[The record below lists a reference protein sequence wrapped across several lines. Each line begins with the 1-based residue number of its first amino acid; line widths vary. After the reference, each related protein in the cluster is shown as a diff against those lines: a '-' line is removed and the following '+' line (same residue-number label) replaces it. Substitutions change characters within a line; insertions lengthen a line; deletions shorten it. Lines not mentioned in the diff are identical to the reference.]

1 MIFINILYSGKIN
14 PEQVLIQFMD
24 CNSSKTS
31 KYFTDAG
38 LLERIPQAMLYL
50 AAVYTVLIVIG
61 LLMITE
67 NPKTN
72 DDEQPSISSKF
83 IKTFQ
88 FLSTKILNTWDFW
101 FLFLSRSSEQALN
114 ILLRIF
120 FPG

>member
-1 MIFINILYSGKIN
+1 MFFINVLYSGNIN

-24 CNSSKTS
+24 CNSSKTF

-67 NPKTN
+67 KPKTN
-72 DDEQPSISSKF
+72 DDKQPSLSSKF
-83 IKTFQ
+83 IKNFQ
-88 FLSTKILNTWDFW
+88 FLYTKILNTRDFW
-101 FLFLSRSSEQALN
+101 LLFLSRSSEKAIN
-114 ILLRIF
+114 F
-120 FPG
+120 C